1 MVQKRLAKIASKK
14 IHLYISKVSDENVNK
29 QILEVDSDQLG
40 VFELFMNISATAGKE
55 YEFEILKPK
64 TNVKLSIN
72 EIMDSFPNE
81 KRGTIKLLFNDF
93 KDVVLVDT
101 RSQRE
106 YETLRIKG
114 AVNIPVT
121 SKEFDDRIKL
131 LRASTK
137 KPIVFYTSRQTCNK
151 SYLAGR
157 KANHLNIEDTYAYDA
172 GVYDWAKTHPN
183 HVILLGKKS
192 DDVPADI
199 IPPKK
204 IQISFVGP

>member
-1 MVQKRLAKIASKK
+1 MPLLFSTEVFA
-14 IHLYISKVSDENVNK
+14 VDEDFPGRNAYPDVL
-29 QILEVDSDQLG
+29 I
-40 VFELFMNISATAGKE
+40 
-55 YEFEILKPK
+55 YE
-64 TNVKLSIN
+64 NS
-72 EIMDSFPNE
+72 
-81 KRGTIKLLFNDF
+81 RLFNDF

-172 GVYDWAKTHPN
+172 GVFNWAKTHPN

-199 IPPKK
+199 IPPNK